1 MATRSD
7 MTFAREGD
15 VVLSFATGEPGTIPI
30 AGTANWDVLG
40 CPKGTWTFGSSTASI
55 DDGLDN
61 WCTAV
66 EAAIEGASPG
76 AKTITLS
83 GSMEL
88 IISDAAYLEMLAA
101 EAANTYSWFKIEI
114 NDSSGTNDEE
124 FNVGGYFTQFD
135 HNFNG
140 TGPSDVTI
148 TFRASE
154 RDLGLT
160 T

>member
-1 MATRSD
+1 MAVRAD

-15 VVLSFATGEPGTIPI
+15 VVISFATGSPGSVPGTM
-30 AGTANWDVLG
+30 AELG
-40 CPKGTWTFGSSTASI
+40 CPKGTWTLGSSTASV

-66 EAAIEGASPG
+66 EASIEGASPG

-88 IISDAAYLEMLAA
+88 VLSDAPYAAMDAA
-101 EAANTYSWFKIEI
+101 ELANTYSWFKIAMA
-114 NDSSGTNDEE
+114 DSAGVTTKTV
-124 FNVGGYFTQFD
+124 NVGGYFTQFD
-135 HNFNG
+135 HNLNG
-140 TGPSDVTI
+140 TGPSDVTV

-154 RDLGLT
+154 RL
-160 T
+160 

>member
-1 MATRSD
+1 MASRAD

-15 VVLSFATGEPGTIPI
+15 VIISYARGT
-30 AGTANWDVLG
+30 AGTPPSDWDVLG
-40 CPKGTWTFGSSTASI
+40 CPKGTWTLASSTASV

-76 AKTITLS
+76 GKQITVG

-88 IISDAAYLEMLAA
+88 ILDDDAYLEMVAA
-101 EAANTYSWFKIEI
+101 EAENAYGFIKIDMSNRANSASRTVI
-114 NDSSGTNDEE
+114 
-124 FNVGGYFTQFD
+124 VGGTFTQFD
-135 HNFNG
+135 HNLNG

-148 TFRASE
+148 SLRASE
-154 RDLGLT
+154 RIHASS
-160 T
+160 

>member
-1 MATRSD
+1 MATRAD
-7 MTFAREGD
+7 LTFAREGD
-15 VVLSFATGEPGTIPI
+15 VVLSFATGTPGNIPTIWQ
-30 AGTANWDVLG
+30 ALG
-40 CPKGTWTFGSSTASI
+40 CPKGTWTLGSSTASV

-66 EAAIEGASPG
+66 EASIEGASPG

-88 IISDAAYLEMLAA
+88 ILSDDAYIDMDLA
-101 EAANTYSWFKIEI
+101 ELANTYSFFQIDMA
-114 NDSSGTNDEE
+114 DSAGTSTKTIV
-124 FNVGGYFTQFD
+124 VGGYFTQFD

-140 TGPSDVTI
+140 TGPSDVTV

-154 RDLGLT
+154 RFTDPS
-160 T
+160 

>member
-1 MATRSD
+1 MATRAD

-15 VVLSFATGEPGTIPI
+15 VIISFVT
-30 AGTANWDVLG
+30 GTAGSVPAGGWLALG
-40 CPKGTWTFGSSTASI
+40 CPKGTWTLGSSTASV

-88 IISDAAYLEMLAA
+88 ILSDAAYQAIKAA
-101 EAANTYSWFKIEI
+101 EATNAYAFFRI
-114 NDSSGTNDEE
+114 DSEDSAGVTSE
-124 FNVGGYFTQFD
+124 VTVIGGNFTQLD
-135 HNFNG
+135 VNYNG
-140 TGPSDVTI
+140 TGPSDVSV

-154 RDLGLT
+154 RHSPT
-160 T
+160 S

>member
-1 MATRSD
+1 MATRAD

-15 VVLSFATGEPGTIPI
+15 VVISFVTGS
-30 AGTANWDVLG
+30 AGTVHTTGWEELG
-40 CPKGTWTFGSSTASI
+40 CPKGSWTLGSSTASI

-66 EAAIEGASPG
+66 EASIEGASPG

-88 IISDAAYLEMLAA
+88 ILSDDAYIDMDAAEL
-101 EAANTYSWFKIEI
+101 ANTYSFFQIDMA
-114 NDSSGTNDEE
+114 DSAGTSTKTLV
-124 FNVGGYFTQFD
+124 VGGYFTQFD

-140 TGPSDVTI
+140 TGPSDVTV

-154 RDLGLT
+154 RFTDPS
-160 T
+160 

>member
-1 MATRSD
+1 

-15 VVLSFATGEPGTIPI
+15 VVISYATGTAGSIPV
-30 AGTANWDVLG
+30 AWDAIG
-40 CPKGTWTFGSSTASI
+40 CPKGTWTLGSSTASV

-66 EAAIEGASPG
+66 EASIEGASPG
-76 AKTITLS
+76 AKTITLG

-88 IISDAAYLEMLAA
+88 ILSDGAYLVLEAA
-101 EAANTYSWFKIEI
+101 EAANTYGFFKIDLE
-114 NDSSGTNDEE
+114 DSAGVTSKTIV
-124 FNVGGYFTQFD
+124 VGGYLTQFD

-140 TGPSDVTI
+140 TGPSDVSV

-154 RDLGLT
+154 RDLGGS
-160 T
+160 

>member
-1 MATRSD
+1 MATRAQ

-15 VVLSFATGEPGTIPI
+15 VTISFVVGA
-30 AGTANWDVLG
+30 AGTTPSEGWLELG
-40 CPKGTWTFGSSTASI
+40 CPKGTWTLGSSTASI

-83 GSMEL
+83 GAMEL
-88 IISDAAYLEMLAA
+88 ILSDAAYIAMDGA
-101 EAANTYSWFKIEI
+101 EIANSYSWFKII
-114 NDSSGTNDEE
+114 MTDNAANTTKTV
-124 FNVGGYFTQFD
+124 NVGGYMTQFD
-135 HNFNG
+135 LNLNG
-140 TGPSDVTI
+140 TGPSDVTV

-154 RDLGLT
+154 RD
-160 T
+160 

>member
-1 MATRSD
+1 MATRAD
-7 MTFAREGD
+7 LTFAREGD
-15 VVLSFATGEPGTIPI
+15 VVLSFQT
-30 AGTANWDVLG
+30 GTAGSAPVSWDALG
-40 CPKGTWTFGSSTASI
+40 CPKGTWTLGSSTASV

-66 EAAIEGASPG
+66 EASIEGASPG

-88 IISDAAYLEMLAA
+88 ILTDDAYVDMDAAEL
-101 EAANTYSWFKIEI
+101 ANTYSFFKIDMA
-114 NDSSGTNDEE
+114 DSGENSSKTII
-124 FNVGGYFTQFD
+124 VGGYFTQFD

-140 TGPSDVTI
+140 TGPSDVTV

-154 RDLGLT
+154 RITPGS
-160 T
+160 